1 MAERFEHINKKLEEL
16 DESTREAGELLKESE
31 PEKEVSVQ
39 ISIEN
44 KQPVLA
50 KVHNQPGV
58 VYDTSLEHSLE
69 NMKSSSIFFSVK
81 GKIYCDIYW
90 NGFPAE
96 KLS

>member
-1 MAERFEHINKKLEEL
+1 MAERFERINKKLEEL
-16 DESTREAGELLKESE
+16 DESTRAAGELLKESE
-31 PEKEVSVQ
+31 PEKEVSAQ

-69 NMKSSSIFFSVK
+69 NMKSSSIFFQLNERFIVTYFGMDYLLKS
-81 GKIYCDIYW
+81 
-90 NGFPAE
+90 
-96 KLS
+96 